1 MNKLHY
7 IIVLILVLIIATLT
21 YRLST
26 SVDKPTAATDPS
38 LRHDPD
44 YFISDFIAT
53 MYDKSGAANYRIT
66 AQHLEHFP
74 DTDTIEVQLLIVEYM
89 NTTQQI
95 WQATSDAGTG
105 YKNTEI
111 MHLSG
116 NVKIKRQTPNPD
128 KLLTMETDKLRIDFA
143 KRLASTNT
151 QVKITGKNST
161 INAIGMDVNLDTG
174 TLSLRSQAR
183 GHYVPY

>member
-21 YRLST
+21 YKLST
-26 SVDKPTAATDPS
+26 SVDKPTAETDPN

-44 YFISDFIAT
+44 YFISNFKAS

-74 DTDTIEVQLLIVEYM
+74 DTDTIEIQHLIIEYIDTVQQV
-89 NTTQQI
+89 
-95 WQATSDAGTG
+95 WQATSETGIG

-116 NVKIKRQTPNPD
+116 NVKIQRQTPDPD
-128 KLLTMETDKLRIDFA
+128 QLLVMETDKLHIDFT
-143 KRLASTNT
+143 KKFASTDAK
-151 QVKITGKNST
+151 VKITGKNST
-161 INAIGMDVNLDTG
+161 INAIGMDVNLETG
-174 TLSLRSQAR
+174 TLSLKSQAR
-183 GHYVPY
+183 GHYVP

>member
-1 MNKLHY
+1 MSKFHY
-7 IIVLILVLIIATLT
+7 IIVLILVLIITTLT

-44 YFISDFIAT
+44 YFISDFKAT

-74 DTDTIEVQLLIVEYM
+74 DTDTVEIQHLIVEYID
-89 NTTQQI
+89 TTQLV
-95 WQATSDAGTG
+95 WQATAEAGIG

-116 NVKIKRQTPNPD
+116 NVKIKRQTPDPD
-128 KLLTMETDKLRIDFA
+128 KNLVMETDKLRIDFA
-143 KRLASTNT
+143 NRRASTDT
-151 QVKITGKNST
+151 KVKITGKNST

-174 TLSLRSQAR
+174 TLSLRSRAR

>member
-7 IIVLILVLIIATLT
+7 ITVLILVLIIATLT

-26 SVDKPTAATDPS
+26 SVDKPTAATDPN

-44 YFISDFIAT
+44 YFISNFKAT
-53 MYDKSGAANYRIT
+53 MYDKSGAANYRIA
-66 AQHLEHFP
+66 AQYLEHFP
-74 DTDTIEVQLLIVEYM
+74 DTDTIEMQHLNIEYIDTVQDV
-89 NTTQQI
+89 
-95 WQATSDAGTG
+95 WQAASEAGIG

-116 NVKIKRQTPNPD
+116 NVKIKRQTADPD
-128 KLLTMETDKLRIDFA
+128 KLLLMETDKLHIDF
-143 KRLASTNT
+143 TNKHAAT
-151 QVKITGKNST
+151 DTKVKITGKNSI

-174 TLSLRSQAR
+174 TLSLKSQAR
-183 GHYVPY
+183 GRYVPY